1 MTMPLTSILLD
12 ISFFLLNFFFFSSR
26 RRHTRLVM
34 AGLLGLILAE
44 VVVGHVT
51 KANPNRECQ
60 AQPPRKHDAPED
72 PIRHTEDQAHFCR
85 RPAIAH
91 EVTDHHTPDQT
102 RGPKGHDEQSLAA
115 SVTEELLFFVAGFV
129 RVRHGFGV
137 KVGYRGFFSRS

>member
-51 KANPNRECQ
+51 KAKPNRECQ

-72 PIRHTEDQAHFCR
+72 PIGHTKDQAHVR
-85 RPAIAH
+85 RRSAIAH
-91 EVTDHHTPDQT
+91 EVTNHHAPDEA
-102 RGPKGHDEQSLAA
+102 RDPDGHDEQPFTPGMA
-115 SVTEELLFFVAGFV
+115 EELLLFVGGFL
-129 RVRHGFGV
+129 RVWHA
-137 KVGYRGFFSRS
+137 S